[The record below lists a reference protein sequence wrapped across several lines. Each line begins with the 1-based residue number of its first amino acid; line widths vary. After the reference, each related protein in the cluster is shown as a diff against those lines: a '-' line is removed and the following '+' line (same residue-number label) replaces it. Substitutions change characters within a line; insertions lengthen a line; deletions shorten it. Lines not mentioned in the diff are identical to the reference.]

1 MQAAEE
7 LSMWVGTSDA
17 CGALGLARS
26 TYYRHMQRSGSDQ
39 PPSSRARSSPRAL
52 STEQRQEV
60 LGELHCLRF
69 VDQAP
74 RQVYARLLD
83 EGNYLCSIR
92 TMYRILEQENEV
104 RERRNQLRHPEYK
117 KPELLATGPNQVWSW
132 DITKLL
138 GPVKWTYFYLYVILD
153 IFSRYVVGWMVAERE
168 NASLAKRLIEESCC
182 KQEIV
187 PGQLMLHSDRGSP
200 MKAQSLAMFLGTLG
214 VTKSYSRPHVSDDN
228 PFSESQFKTLKYRP
242 DFPKRFG
249 SIQDALQF
257 CRRFFDWY
265 NRQHYHSALALLTP
279 EDVHYGRAE
288 QIIAER
294 QRVLTRFYEA
304 HPERFVNGPPKH
316 PVLASEVW
324 INPSE
329 SKTMSEN
336 ALGGTFPASDDQ
348 EGLPAFNICSNP
360 STVDVSHLVSLEVD
374 LQGGNYTKFQEV
386 VSQNH

>member
-7 LSMWVGTSDA
+7 LSVSVGTSEA
-17 CGALGLARS
+17 CGALGIARA
-26 TYYRHMQRSGSDQ
+26 TYYRHHQRSDSDQ
-39 PPSSRARSSPRAL
+39 PPSSRARRSPRAL
-52 STEQRQEV
+52 SAEQRQSV
-60 LGELHCLRF
+60 LDELHSLRF

-74 RQVYARLLD
+74 RQIYAALLD
-83 EGNYLCSIR
+83 EGNYICSVR
-92 TMYRILEQENEV
+92 TIYRILDQEDEV

-117 KPELLATGPNQVWSW
+117 KPELLATGPNEVWSW

-168 NASLAKRLIEESCC
+168 NANLAKYLIEETCC
-182 KQEIV
+182 KQDIV
-187 PGQLMLHSDRGSP
+187 PEQLMLHSDRGSP
-200 MKAQSLAMFLGTLG
+200 MKAKSLAMLLGTLG
-214 VTKSYSRPHVSDDN
+214 VTKSHGRPHVSDDN

-249 SIQDALQF
+249 SIQDSLQF
-257 CRRFFDWY
+257 CRHFFEWY
-265 NRQHYHSALALLTP
+265 NRHHYHSALALLTP
-279 EDVHYGRAE
+279 ENVHYGRAE

-316 PVLASEVW
+316 PALEAEVW
-324 INPSE
+324 INPPPP
-329 SKTMSEN
+329 KTTLEV
-336 ALGGTFPASDDQ
+336 APGATFATSDDL
-348 EGLPAFNICSNP
+348 EGHPVFNTYSDP
-360 STVDVSHLVSLEVD
+360 SKVDVTRLVSLEAD